1 MRILVCDDEALA
13 RDRLVRLLRDVSE
26 CEVVGEAENGRDA
39 LDKVA
44 ALEPD
49 LILLDI
55 RMPVMDGIACA
66 EALSRLDNPPA
77 VIFIT
82 AFDEH
87 ALAAFQV
94 EAIGYLL
101 KPVRREQLNEALA
114 RAARIN
120 RAQLQQIRDQQQA
133 SAEASPRPEARKHI
147 TARTHKG
154 MELIPIS
161 EIYYFLADQKYVTV
175 RHTRGE
181 ILIDE
186 TLKDLEEEFGHHFLR
201 IHRNALLALSYL
213 DGLETNPTG
222 QTFVRFRGIPEKLL
236 VSRRHLPLLREKMQ
250 SL

>member
-13 RDRLVRLLRDVSE
+13 RDRLVRLLRDVAD
-26 CEVVGEAENGRDA
+26 CEIVGEAENGREA
-39 LDKVA
+39 LEKIES
-44 ALEPD
+44 LEPD
-49 LILLDI
+49 LVLLDI

-66 EALSRLDNPPA
+66 EALSRFDNPPA

-94 EAIGYLL
+94 EAVGYLL

-114 RAARIN
+114 RASRIN
-120 RAQLQQIRDQQQA
+120 RAQLQQIREQQTP
-133 SAEASPRPEARKHI
+133 SSSTIPRPEARKHI
-147 TARTHKG
+147 AARTHRG
-154 MELIPIS
+154 MELIPIN

-186 TLKDLEEEFGHHFLR
+186 TLKDLEEEFGHYFLR
-201 IHRNALLALSYL
+201 VHRNALLAISFL
-213 DGLETNPTG
+213 DGLETNTAG
-222 QTFVRFRGIPEKLL
+222 QTFVRFRDIPEKLL
-236 VSRRHLPLLREKMQ
+236 VSRRHLPQLREKMQ

>member
-13 RDRLVRLLRDVSE
+13 RDRLVRLLRDVPD
-26 CEVVGEAENGRDA
+26 CEVIGEAENGREA
-39 LDKVA
+39 LEKVES
-44 ALEPD
+44 LEPD

-55 RMPVMDGIACA
+55 RMPIMDGIACA
-66 EALSRLDNPPA
+66 EAISRLDNPPA

-94 EAIGYLL
+94 DAVGYLL

-114 RAARIN
+114 KASRVN
-120 RAQLQQIRDQQQA
+120 RAQLQQIRDQQNA
-133 SAEASPRPEARKHI
+133 AEATPRPEARKHI

-154 MELIPIS
+154 LELIPIS

-186 TLKDLEEEFGHHFLR
+186 TLKDLEEEFGNHFLR
-201 IHRNALLALSYL
+201 IHRNALLALGYL
-213 DGLETNPTG
+213 DGLETNASG
-222 QTFVRFRGIPEKLL
+222 QTFVRFRNIPERLL

-250 SL
+250 TL